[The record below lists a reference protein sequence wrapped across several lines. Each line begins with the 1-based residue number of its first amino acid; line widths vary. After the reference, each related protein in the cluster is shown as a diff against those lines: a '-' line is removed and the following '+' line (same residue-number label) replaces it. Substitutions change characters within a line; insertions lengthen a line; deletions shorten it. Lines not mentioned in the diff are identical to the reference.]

1 MSDLGTFTYAALPNR
16 VVFGSGTRAR
26 LPDEVRALGAKRV
39 LLLGTPSQRDAAD
52 ALAGALGSRAAGRF
66 DGAVLHTPVH
76 VTDQAVAHALA
87 LRADCVVAIG
97 GGSVIGLAKAIA
109 LRTGMPQVAIPTTYS
124 GSETTPILGETRGGE
139 KATQRAME
147 VLPAIVIYD
156 VDLTLTLPAALSSTS
171 GVNALAHAVEA
182 LYARDRNPVTSLLAE
197 EAVRVLAS
205 GLPRIVTDPNDRDA
219 RSAALYGAWLAGTCL
234 AAVGM
239 ALHHKLA
246 HVLGGAFGLP
256 DRDGRPAVSR
266 WSTRSCAAGAG
277 QVRRSFSGPD
287 AERDGAGARG
297 LPQAGGPGAAAGGEP
312 GPLPGHR
319 RPRHAAGAGGPRA
332 DAGRRRSAAAS
343 GRRHADG
350 RARAVEVDVTR
361 CWR

>member
-256 DRDGRPAVSR
+256 HAATHAVLLPHTAAFNAPAAPVAMAR
-266 WSTRSCAAGAG
+266 LAAALGA
-277 QVRRSFSGPD
+277 SDAPD
-287 AERDGAGARG
+287 ALFALNRRLGAPLALRDLGMPEEGIERAADLALRDPYWNPRPLERAGLARLISRAWAG
-297 LPQAGGPGAAAGGEP
+297 ELPAG
-312 GPLPGHR
+312 
-319 RPRHAAGAGGPRA
+319 
-332 DAGRRRSAAAS
+332 
-343 GRRHADG
+343 
-350 RARAVEVDVTR
+350 
-361 CWR
+361 